1 MLKNKSLLISIVG
14 DIVLVN
20 AATILAFLTRFSG
33 RIPAVNF
40 GAYLEI
46 VLWITIIRIVVFYFS
61 GLYERDDGASP
72 FDVFYS
78 IVIAVTL
85 GSIIIVALSFYL
97 RTLPFP
103 RSVFLISWVFN
114 ILLISCWHSYLI
126 YKEQKTSPPKRV
138 LIVDGPAGK
147 KEEIF
152 KEIKNCSF
160 TKYEVVDSLIGN
172 DKGNL
177 RKRIKEKRVDG
188 VIITDSNLS
197 HNEIIDIVFDCQ
209 AQGVKVLLV
218 PGLYEVIMGKMR
230 MTHLGEIPLIELSSE
245 PLKEKDKVAKKIMD
259 TFFSLFVLLLFSP
272 LMLLI
277 AIIIKMGSKGPVLY
291 KQKRVG
297 MKGKIYEVYKFRSM
311 FDNAEERTGP
321 VLARR
326 NDERETKIGRLLR
339 RLHLDELPQFL
350 NILKGEMSLIGP
362 RPERPVFVKEFEK
375 AIPGYSGRFLVRPGI
390 AGLAQLYGEYDTSP
404 ENKLKYDLTYINN
417 WSLGLD
423 LKIFFMSLEI
433 ILTRRM

>member
-1 MLKNKSLLISIVG
+1 MLKSKSLLVPMVG
-14 DIVLVN
+14 DVVLVN
-20 AATILAFLTRFSG
+20 GATILAFLARFNG

-46 VLWITIIRIVVFYFS
+46 ALWITIVRITIFYFA
-61 GLYERDDGASP
+61 GLYERDDEVSP
-72 FDVFYS
+72 FDLFYS

-126 YKEQKTSPPKRV
+126 YNEQKISPPKRV
-138 LIVDGPAGK
+138 FIVDGPAGK

-152 KEIKNCSF
+152 KEIENRSF
-160 TKYEVVDSLIGN
+160 PKYEVVDSVKGN
-172 DKGNL
+172 DKENL
-177 RKRIKEKRVDG
+177 RRRIKERRIDV

-209 AQGVKVLLV
+209 AEGVKVWLV

-230 MTHLGEIPLIELSSE
+230 MAHLGEIPLIELNSK
-245 PLKEKDKVAKKIMD
+245 PLKERDKVAKNIMD
-259 TFFSLFVLLLFSP
+259 TFFSLFILLLFSP

-277 AIIIKMGSKGPVLY
+277 SIIIKMESKGPVLY

-297 MKGKIYEVYKFRSM
+297 MGGKVFQIYKFRSM
-311 FDNAEERTGP
+311 FDNAEEKTGP

-339 RLHLDELPQFL
+339 RSHLDELPQFL
-350 NILKGEMSLIGP
+350 NILRGEMSLIGP
-362 RPERPVFVKEFEK
+362 RPERPVFVRDFEK
-375 AIPGYSGRFLVRPGI
+375 NVPGYSRRFLVRPGI
-390 AGLAQLYGEYDTSP
+390 AGLAQLYGMYDTSP

-417 WSLGLD
+417 WSLALD